1 MDEINGL
8 GRRKKKKSICLLII
22 NPGQDGVKQL
32 AVVDGIFRELL
43 GPDPKHPRVN
53 DEQPRAQLVGIL
65 PSVTWTTL
73 DQALREMVE
82 EGPESSSFLP
92 C

>member
-1 MDEINGL
+1 M
-8 GRRKKKKSICLLII
+8 
-22 NPGQDGVKQL
+22 KQL

-43 GPDPKHPRVN
+43 EPALKHPRVN
-53 DEQPRAQLVGIL
+53 DEQPGAQLMEIL
-65 PSVTWTTL
+65 PSVTWTAL

-82 EGPESSSFLP
+82 EGPESSSFLL